1 MEVEAEAEVEVEA
14 VMVDL
19 GDLGVVA
26 MEVSVEEE
34 EAILVVICSSFQS

>member
-1 MEVEAEAEVEVEA
+1 MEAEA

-19 GDLGVVA
+19 VDLGVVA
-26 MEVSVEEE
+26 MVALVEEE